1 MTTAVS
7 CEPRAVSVAP
17 VVASTTSP
25 PTTLGPRRSSRLTAR
40 GSGLRFGFTLW
51 EMSIV
56 LAISAV
62 AALLVIPAWTNLGE
76 NQPPEAGNMITS
88 LLRDA
93 RRTAISQRQTVIVR
107 IDPATGMFRVDTTGA
122 AGTGLFADGSLTV
135 NAWESLETDLARLT
149 YVFRPTGAAWGDSV
163 VVRGAEQTIVISVNP
178 WSGEPVIYA
187 Q

>member
-1 MTTAVS
+1 MM
-7 CEPRAVSVAP
+7 RA
-17 VVASTTSP
+17 
-25 PTTLGPRRSSRLTAR
+25 RR
-40 GSGLRFGFTLW
+40 GFTLW

-62 AALLVIPAWTNLGE
+62 AALLVIPAWSNLGE

-93 RRTAISQRQTVIVR
+93 RRVAIANRQTVVVR
-107 IDPATGMFRVDTTGA
+107 VDPVSGMFRVDTAGA
-122 AGTGLFADGSLTV
+122 AGTGLYSDGTLTV

-149 YVFRPTGAAWGDSV
+149 FVFRPTGAAWGDSV
-163 VVRGAEQTIVISVNP
+163 LVRGAEQTIVVSLNP
-178 WSGEPVIYA
+178 WTGEPVTYA